1 MKTPSIETPTN
12 SDSITEIRI
21 GEGGGGYSSGEMRIT
36 GPRESTCKGTLVV
49 ESAHGH
55 TLGHGINQDV
65 TDARI
70 MVLGAESVGK
80 SAVTVRF
87 LTKRYIG
94 EYESNIDLLY
104 RQTVVH
110 NEVPVYMEVLDT
122 CPKGEQLTERDS
134 HLRWANAF
142 VIVYSVCNRTTFREV
157 ETQIKHIQL
166 AKSPCSVPIAII
178 GNKADLEHRRE
189 IMVDEGRDLA
199 EEYGCFFF
207 EVSAADGYTEVRE
220 AFLVLLK
227 EVYEATKNKLQ
238 VKRRRSSV
246 TRNVANKVMQAMFGS
261 PRRSRKISLP

>member
-1 MKTPSIETPTN
+1 MKTPSIETPTP
-12 SDSITEIRI
+12 DGLTEIRF
-21 GEGGGGYSSGEMRIT
+21 GEGGGYTGADMRVMA
-36 GPRESTCKGTLVV
+36 GPRESPCKGTLVV
-49 ESAHGH
+49 ESAQAH
-55 TLGHGINQDV
+55 TLGHGMNQDV

-122 CPKGEQLTERDS
+122 CPKGEQLSERDS

-142 VIVYSVCNRTTFREV
+142 VIVYSVCNRTTFKDV
-157 ETQIKHIQL
+157 ETQVKHIQMT
-166 AKSPCSVPIAII
+166 KSPCSVPIVII

-189 IMVDEGRDLA
+189 VMLDEGRDLA
-199 EEYGCFFF
+199 EEYGCYFF

-220 AFLVLLK
+220 AFLALLK